1 MFRALIETENKYRIM
16 ISLSFDANFIP
27 SLLSLLMWKKMWLL
41 VKAQMQFV
49 VGTECSGFGSVMFS
63 WRQWCFVS
71 QHPTPTEFQQELAN
85 NLPLGASENPSHLV
99 WAAVSLAGN
108 KFLFLFLILFF
119 WGLLRYC
126 FLKQWKMMIQVQS
139 TAVLLLKYT
148 NVKL

>member
-108 KFLFLFLILFF
+108 KFLFLFFLNFIFLRSFKVLFPETMEDDDPSAERAQQF
-119 WGLLRYC
+119 CY
-126 FLKQWKMMIQVQS
+126 
-139 TAVLLLKYT
+139 
-148 NVKL
+148 